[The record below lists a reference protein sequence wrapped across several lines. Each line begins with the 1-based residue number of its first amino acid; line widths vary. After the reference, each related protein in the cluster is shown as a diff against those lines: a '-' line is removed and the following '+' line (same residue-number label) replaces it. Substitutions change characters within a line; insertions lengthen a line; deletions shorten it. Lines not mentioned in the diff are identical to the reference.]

1 MIKKILPLIFL
12 LIFAVSCSTN
22 DKHVVVLAFSKQ
34 LHAVLYNDNSQ
45 ATKTASKTYTQENDI
60 TTVADSI
67 KEKEEYRNN
76 QEQQIIE
83 EKTEEKERTN
93 NDVIEKE
100 KPQIIKQTEVVKQED
115 NEILVTANIIA
126 FDFDSY
132 ELKNEYNEGI
142 DEICKY
148 LNKNQDINLII
159 EGHSDS
165 SGDSNYN
172 IYLSENRAKAIF
184 DKLVDKGIDKDRL
197 RYIGYGSTHSSEYND
212 KDRKCQFVIINN
224 SNVKFV
230 LPTNS
235 MYTFNPNSN
244 EYTWILV
251 LSPKGTSLEVS
262 LSINMSVILFTGT
275 DSPVIAASSTF
286 ILWLSKILQSAGI
299 ASPASKTI
307 TSPTTK
313 SSLLITLICP
323 SLITLEVAFVISISA
338 EIAFSALLS

>member
-197 RYIGYGSTHSSEYND
+197 RYIGYGSTHSSGYND

-224 SNVKFV
+224 SNEEKE
-230 LPTNS
+230 
-235 MYTFNPNSN
+235 YKKEN
-244 EYTWILV
+244 E
-251 LSPKGTSLEVS
+251 
-262 LSINMSVILFTGT
+262 T
-275 DSPVIAASSTF
+275 DI
-286 ILWLSKILQSAGI
+286 IKLKR
-299 ASPASKTI
+299 
-307 TSPTTK
+307 
-313 SSLLITLICP
+313 
-323 SLITLEVAFVISISA
+323 
-338 EIAFSALLS
+338 

>member
-115 NEILVTANIIA
+115 NEILVTANIIT

-224 SNVKFV
+224 SNEEKE
-230 LPTNS
+230 
-235 MYTFNPNSN
+235 YKKEN
-244 EYTWILV
+244 E
-251 LSPKGTSLEVS
+251 
-262 LSINMSVILFTGT
+262 T
-275 DSPVIAASSTF
+275 DI
-286 ILWLSKILQSAGI
+286 IKLKR
-299 ASPASKTI
+299 
-307 TSPTTK
+307 
-313 SSLLITLICP
+313 
-323 SLITLEVAFVISISA
+323 
-338 EIAFSALLS
+338 

>member
-1 MIKKILPLIFL
+1 MINKILTLIFISIL
-12 LIFAVSCSTN
+12 LISCSTN

-67 KEKEEYRNN
+67 KEKEEYTND
-76 QEQQIIE
+76 QEQQIITE
-83 EKTEEKERTN
+83 EKTEKKELTN

-100 KPQIIKQTEVVKQED
+100 KTQIIKQTEVIKQDD
-115 NEILVTANIIA
+115 NEILVTANIIS

-132 ELKNEYNEGI
+132 ELKNEYDEGI
-142 DEICKY
+142 DEIYRY

-184 DKLVDKGIDKDRL
+184 DKLVDKGIDKERL

-224 SNVKFV
+224 SNEEKK
-230 LPTNS
+230 
-235 MYTFNPNSN
+235 YKKEN
-244 EYTWILV
+244 E
-251 LSPKGTSLEVS
+251 
-262 LSINMSVILFTGT
+262 T
-275 DSPVIAASSTF
+275 DI
-286 ILWLSKILQSAGI
+286 IKLKQ
-299 ASPASKTI
+299 
-307 TSPTTK
+307 
-313 SSLLITLICP
+313 
-323 SLITLEVAFVISISA
+323 E
-338 EIAFSALLS
+338 

>member
-67 KEKEEYRNN
+67 KEQEEYTNN
-76 QEQQIIE
+76 EEQQIIIE
-83 EKTEEKERTN
+83 EKTEEKELTN
-93 NDVIEKE
+93 NDVIENGKT
-100 KPQIIKQTEVVKQED
+100 QIIKQTEVIKQDD
-115 NEILVTANIIA
+115 NEILVTANIIS

-132 ELKNEYNEGI
+132 ELKNEYDEGI

-184 DKLVDKGIDKDRL
+184 DKLVDKGIDKERL

-224 SNVKFV
+224 SNEEKE
-230 LPTNS
+230 
-235 MYTFNPNSN
+235 YKKEN
-244 EYTWILV
+244 E
-251 LSPKGTSLEVS
+251 
-262 LSINMSVILFTGT
+262 T
-275 DSPVIAASSTF
+275 DI
-286 ILWLSKILQSAGI
+286 IKLKR
-299 ASPASKTI
+299 
-307 TSPTTK
+307 
-313 SSLLITLICP
+313 
-323 SLITLEVAFVISISA
+323 
-338 EIAFSALLS
+338 